1 MSGSYEIL
9 EHTAD
14 MALKVR
20 GDTMDD
26 LFLASARGLA
36 RLLSPSEDIG
46 DSEEHSFEKEA
57 QSPERLLVEFLSEL
71 VFLHE
76 TRGILFS
83 RFDVAVS
90 GPEADGLH
98 RVRARAWGE
107 PFDPERHQLDSPVKA
122 VTQHMLAVDRIGEGW
137 EATIVMDT

>member
-20 GDTMDD
+20 GDTIED

-36 RLLSPSEDIG
+36 RLLSPSVDIR
-46 DSEEHSFEKEA
+46 DQEEHSFLKEA

-76 TRGILFS
+76 DRGILFS
-83 RFDVAVS
+83 RFELEVS
-90 GPEADGLH
+90 APEAGGAH
-98 RVRARAWGE
+98 KISATAWGE
-107 PFDPERHQLDSPVKA
+107 PYDAERHQLDSPVKA
-122 VTQHMLAVDRIGEGW
+122 VTQHMLAVDRVGDVW

>member
-46 DSEEHSFEKEA
+46 DSEEHSFE
-57 QSPERLLVEFLSEL
+57 ERLLVEFLSEF